1 MKSKYFLGQITDTKE
16 NSEDSQESDSAKNSE
31 ELKVANSG
39 EENQA
44 DTSIEKCK
52 TAEAILN

>member
-44 DTSIEKCK
+44 DTSSKMQNSR
-52 TAEAILN
+52 AILN